1 MQNLFFQ
8 TICRV
13 GIFMICAQA
22 MIHFRPQEA
31 YEKYLK
37 LLVSIMVMIQLF
49 LPVGSFLLGGGGQ
62 QAADMLEQFKGEL
75 EENMADAERKAAEA
89 EAVLEQMTLAELR
102 RRLEEQENGAGEK
115 AEAAEDRQGGKGT
128 AGEGEAEERAG
139 SEGGGPDERAG
150 SGAGTMGA
158 QERAEETKDRD
169 REWGHGSEGIE
180 IEDVTVEPVAPIS
193 IGGASP

>member
-37 LLVSIMVMIQLF
+37 LLVSIMVLIQLF

-89 EAVLEQMTLAELR
+89 EAVLEQTTLAELR
-102 RRLEEQENGAGEK
+102 RRLEEQENGAGEP
-115 AEAAEDRQGGKGT
+115 AEAAEDRLGGKGT
-128 AGEGEAEERAG
+128 AGEGEEEERAG

-169 REWGHGSEGIE
+169 REGGHGSEGIE

>member
-1 MQNLFFQ
+1 MFFQ

-37 LLVSIMVMIQLF
+37 LLVSIMVLIQLF

-62 QAADMLEQFKGEL
+62 QAADMREQFKGEL

-128 AGEGEAEERAG
+128 AGEGEEEERAG

-169 REWGHGSEGIE
+169 REGSHGSEGIE